1 MVFRGTGRR
10 YVRPQSAIGGAGKGG
25 MGSIYAGATQF
36 VRHSCDA
43 ALQISSTTL
52 ASGKAAAFPLVVYQ
66 NSSGNAAADPTVS
79 STPTVALGSRV
90 NHVQVQ
96 LQIAQADPTKPNN
109 CYVGFISTS
118 FSDGALN
125 AAGMTRN
132 FNDLIAMADATTGT
146 MANGAVQDYTIKEYM
161 ESPEQRH
168 WIRGLAKNQ
177 YTLYSGRPA
186 ILDAVLPVP
195 RKNKR
200 GQFGSGWWLVI
211 LNDSRDIQGLGEVP
225 ADTPTEISI
234 ACKTFFK
241 EIQDTRAEVR

>member
-1 MVFRGTGRR
+1 MVFTGSGRR

-36 VRHSCDA
+36 VRHSVDA
-43 ALQISSTTL
+43 ALNVSATTL
-52 ASGKAAAFPLVVYQ
+52 ASGKAIALPLVLYQ
-66 NSSGNAAADPTVS
+66 NSSGNASADPTVS
-79 STPTVALGSRV
+79 STPSVALGSRV
-90 NHVQVQ
+90 NHIQVQ

-132 FNDLIAMADATTGT
+132 FNDLISMADATTGT
-146 MANGAVQDYTIKEYM
+146 MTGGAIQDYTIKDYM

-186 ILDAVLPVP
+186 ILDSILPVP

-200 GQFGSGWWLVI
+200 GQFGSGYWMVI
-211 LNDSRDIQGLGEVP
+211 MNDSRDIQGLGELP
-225 ADTPTEISI
+225 GEDPTEISI